1 MEKEDEAAPVG
12 KECEILVVQ
21 RFVYKGEKE

>member
-1 MEKEDEAAPVG
+1 MEKEDEGAPVG